1 MNNSPRGPHIQAM
14 CKSMKGGVH
23 SSCQLKSPNYSR
35 RLLIGP
41 TVQADEMS
49 HMAGSAVVADL
60 KLLMDNSKSKS
71 LIGIKEEEFE
81 SSTSDILSKMKV
93 VQRYSSLQ
101 IKI

>member
-49 HMAGSAVVADL
+49 HMAGSAVVTDL

-93 VQRYSSLQ
+93 VQR
-101 IKI
+101 